1 MSDIIHLLPDSVANQ
16 IAAGEVVQ
24 RPSSIVKEMVENAID
39 AGADDIQVVIVDGG
53 KTCVQVIDNGTGM
66 SETDARMAFERHA
79 TSKIAKAQDIYNLS
93 TMGFRGEAL
102 ASIAAVAQ
110 VEMKTRRS
118 EDEVGT
124 LLQIDGA
131 KVVEHKPVACP
142 KGTNIAV
149 RNLFFN
155 IPVRRKFLKKTQT
168 ELNNIVQDF
177 ERIVLVYPELKFL
190 LTHNDTPVF
199 RLAKSNLKQRIADVY
214 GARLA
219 DTLLPVQTETSLV
232 SVTGFVGKPE
242 DAKRKGAKQFFF
254 VNGRFMKHQYFH
266 AAVERA
272 YDNIIPQGEHP
283 NYFIYLHVDPQNIDV
298 NVHPTKTEI
307 KFENEQIIWQVINA
321 VVREAIGKF
330 NKVPVIDF
338 DRKDDDINIP
348 AMPNDGSVVR
358 MQPNRNTTFNPFNSG
373 KREESQRPL
382 YDWQKLYPQEK
393 TDGGAE
399 SHEVILQ
406 GALSR
411 QVPEQKSIWN
421 MQDEAPDQEKTGWH
435 EDQQD
440 DLKEMFQL
448 NDKFIVCVENNGL
461 RIFDQHR
468 AHVCVLFRDYIQ
480 RIDNQGNVA
489 QGMLFPEIIQLSKA
503 EVAALEN
510 VEEEIKAVG
519 FELTSL
525 GNGAYSLNA
534 IPPGLESTDYDTLLH
549 NLLFTAMEN
558 KNAMRQNVQEK
569 LALAM
574 AQNTAVA
581 YGQKLNLNEMRSLVR
596 KLDDAG
602 LPARTPDGKIVW
614 ADVDSNYI
622 ERLF

>member
-358 MQPNRNTTFNPFNSG
+358 MQANRNTTFNPFNSG

-421 MQDEAPDQEKTGWH
+421 MQDEAPDQEKTDWH
-435 EDQQD
+435 EDRLD
-440 DLKEMFQL
+440 DSKEMFQL

-525 GNGAYSLNA
+525 GNGTYSLNA

-558 KNAMRQNVQEK
+558 KNALRQNVQEK

-581 YGQKLNLNEMRSLVR
+581 YGQKLNLNEMRSLVG

-614 ADVDSNYI
+614 ADVDDNYI

>member
-39 AGADDIQVVIVDGG
+39 AGADDIQVIIVDGG

-338 DRKDDDINIP
+338 DRKEDDINIP

-421 MQDEAPDQEKTGWH
+421 MQDEGPDQEKTDWH
-435 EDQQD
+435 EDRLD
-440 DLKEMFQL
+440 DSKEMFQL

-558 KNAMRQNVQEK
+558 KNALRQNVQEK

-581 YGQKLNLNEMRSLVR
+581 YGQKLNLNEMRSLVG

-614 ADVDSNYI
+614 ADVDGNYI

>member
-338 DRKDDDINIP
+338 DRKEDDINIP

-421 MQDEAPDQEKTGWH
+421 MQDEAPDQEKTDWH
-435 EDQQD
+435 EDRLD
-440 DLKEMFQL
+440 DSKEMFQL

-503 EVAALEN
+503 EVAALED

-525 GNGAYSLNA
+525 GNGTYSLNA

-558 KNAMRQNVQEK
+558 KNALRQNVQEK

-602 LPARTPDGKIVW
+602 LPVRTPDGKIVW
-614 ADVDSNYI
+614 ADVDDNYI

>member
-358 MQPNRNTTFNPFNSG
+358 MQANRNTTFNPFNSG

-421 MQDEAPDQEKTGWH
+421 MQDEAPDQEKTNWH
-435 EDQQD
+435 EDRLD
-440 DLKEMFQL
+440 DSKEMFQL

-519 FELTSL
+519 FELTSF

-549 NLLFTAMEN
+549 NLLFAAMEN

>member
-199 RLAKSNLKQRIADVY
+199 RLDKSNLKQRIADVY

-338 DRKDDDINIP
+338 DRKEDDINIP

-421 MQDEAPDQEKTGWH
+421 MQDEAPDQEKTDWH
-435 EDQQD
+435 EDRLD
-440 DLKEMFQL
+440 DSKEMFQL
-448 NDKFIVCVENNGL
+448 NDKFILCVENNGL

-519 FELTSL
+519 FELTSP

-549 NLLFTAMEN
+549 NLLFAAMEN
-558 KNAMRQNVQEK
+558 KNALRQNVQEK

-614 ADVDSNYI
+614 ADVDSSYI

>member
-393 TDGGAE
+393 TDDGAE

-421 MQDEAPDQEKTGWH
+421 MQDEAPDQEKTDWH
-435 EDQQD
+435 EDRLD
-440 DLKEMFQL
+440 DSKEMFQL

-468 AHVCVLFRDYIQ
+468 AHVCVLFRDYI
-480 RIDNQGNVA
+480 
-489 QGMLFPEIIQLSKA
+489 
-503 EVAALEN
+503 
-510 VEEEIKAVG
+510 
-519 FELTSL
+519 
-525 GNGAYSLNA
+525 
-534 IPPGLESTDYDTLLH
+534 
-549 NLLFTAMEN
+549 
-558 KNAMRQNVQEK
+558 
-569 LALAM
+569 
-574 AQNTAVA
+574 
-581 YGQKLNLNEMRSLVR
+581 
-596 KLDDAG
+596 
-602 LPARTPDGKIVW
+602 
-614 ADVDSNYI
+614 
-622 ERLF
+622 

>member
-39 AGADDIQVVIVDGG
+39 AGADDIQVIIVDGG

-338 DRKDDDINIP
+338 DRKEDDINIP

-421 MQDEAPDQEKTGWH
+421 MQDEAPDKEKTDWH
-435 EDQQD
+435 EDRLD
-440 DLKEMFQL
+440 DSKEMFQL

-558 KNAMRQNVQEK
+558 KNALRQNVQEK

-581 YGQKLNLNEMRSLVR
+581 YGQKLNLNEMRSLVG

-614 ADVDSNYI
+614 ADVDGNYI

>member
-199 RLAKSNLKQRIADVY
+199 RLAKSNLKHRIADVY

-421 MQDEAPDQEKTGWH
+421 MQDEAPDQEKEDWH
-435 EDQQD
+435 DDRQD
-440 DLKEMFQL
+440 DSKEMFQL

-558 KNAMRQNVQEK
+558 KNALRQNVQEK

>member
-358 MQPNRNTTFNPFNSG
+358 MQANRNTTFNPFNSG

-421 MQDEAPDQEKTGWH
+421 MQDEAPDQEKEDWH
-435 EDQQD
+435 DDRQD
-440 DLKEMFQL
+440 DSKEMFQL

-503 EVAALEN
+503 EVAALGN

-558 KNAMRQNVQEK
+558 KNALRQNVQEK